1 MAQPNPQ
8 PQAAQQT
15 QSQAP
20 KPQPGA
26 QRMGFDATRPV
37 RYGWNFTK
45 GSVGGLLDGMSS
57 WGRKGI
63 WVGVGLG
70 LLMGMAGTFSVGL
83 ILGMAATGLV
93 TGAVAG
99 AGIGFV
105 SGGTSAV
112 GRAHRREKY
121 ADELAERKTARAARE
136 ARTQEIAAPPTG
148 PSWRDRLAYQRAAST
163 YNFDRALQQAEENE
177 RIYDTQWQ
185 DRVSQGANH
194 SQQRGF

>member
-1 MAQPNPQ
+1 MAQPNQ
-8 PQAAQQT
+8 QNQAAQ
-15 QSQAP
+15 QAP
-20 KPQPGA
+20 KPQPSA
-26 QRMGFDATRPV
+26 QRMGFDATRPL
-37 RYGWNFTK
+37 RYGWSATK

-57 WGRKGI
+57 WGRKGA

-83 ILGMAATGLV
+83 ILGMAVTGLA

-99 AGIGFV
+99 AGIGFI

-121 ADELAERKTARAARE
+121 ADELAERKAARAERE
-136 ARTQEIAAPPTG
+136 ARTQQAAPVQTG
-148 PSWRDRLAYQRAAST
+148 PSWRDRVAYQRAAST

-177 RIYDTQWQ
+177 RDFESRWQ
-185 DRVSQGANH
+185 DRVSQGTDHN
-194 SQQRGF
+194 QQRGF